1 MKNKKLIKNI
11 IISLLQQVVTI
22 ICGLILPKTIIK
34 TYGSSTNGLIN
45 SITQFLTY
53 ISIVEAGVGTVVKS
67 LLYKPIA
74 EKNKNDIEKIL
85 KSAQNFYRTIALI
98 FFVYIIIL
106 CIIYPQIV

>member
-22 ICGLILPKTIIK
+22 ICGLIVPKAIIEA
-34 TYGSSTNGLIN
+34 YGSSTNGLIN

-53 ISIVEAGVGTVVKS
+53 IVIVEAGVGAVVKS

-74 EKNKNDIEKIL
+74 KKK
-85 KSAQNFYRTIALI
+85 
-98 FFVYIIIL
+98 
-106 CIIYPQIV
+106 